1 MHTLLFQQ
9 RVECLSLLIGADED
23 SLTEVIKE
31 KISAQHSGWK
41 TLVAPRE
48 ESCSILRV
56 EVKGLQN
63 NVRVR
68 QLLVLGRPNKCIPST
83 PTSHAQQKDCEEE
96 ALRLFRLLTAEVS
109 EHVNLT

>member
-1 MHTLLFQQ
+1 M
-9 RVECLSLLIGADED
+9 GMDED
-23 SLTEVIKE
+23 SLTEVLKE

-48 ESCSILRV
+48 EPCSVLRV

-68 QLLVLGRPNKCIPST
+68 RLLVLGRPSKCILTT

-96 ALRLFRLLTAEVS
+96 ALKLFRLLTAEV
-109 EHVNLT
+109 HVTISNFMYQAVINT